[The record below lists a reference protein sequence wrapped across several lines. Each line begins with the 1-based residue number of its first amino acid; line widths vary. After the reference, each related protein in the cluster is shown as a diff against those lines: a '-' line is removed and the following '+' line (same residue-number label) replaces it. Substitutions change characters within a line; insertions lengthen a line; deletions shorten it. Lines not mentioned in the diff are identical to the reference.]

1 MDSIINKITFT
12 ERPSFTGYKSEL
24 DHAKYVIFGA
34 PHDMTTCYRPG
45 TRFGPPAI
53 REASLNIE
61 TYSYFS
67 QRDMSEVRIHDLG
80 DIFHTGNHRDRLNQ
94 IELVLKQIT
103 GLWGKVPIM
112 LGGEHS
118 ITIPVREVFNK
129 DVLFIIFDAHGDLR
143 EQYLDEPYSHA
154 SMTKRLLDRVN
165 PEQILQVGIR
175 AQSLEEIEFVREN
188 PELIQLSSLDIHKKG
203 FDWAIKKFKDKIQQF
218 NKIYISVDIDGYD
231 PSFAPGTGTPEAMG
245 LNPCFVFSLLH
256 EIKNEQIIGMD
267 LNEVNPTYDHAGI
280 TSVLAAKTLYEI
292 LLTK

>member
-1 MDSIINKITFT
+1 MAFEDLTLT
-12 ERPSFTGYKSEL
+12 ERPAFSGYKSDLEFS
-24 DHAKYVIFGA
+24 KYVIFGA

-67 QRDMSEVRIHDLG
+67 QRDMSEVRIHDIG
-80 DIFHTGNHRDRLNQ
+80 DIFLTGKHRDRLNQ
-94 IELVLKQIT
+94 IETVLKKIT
-103 GLWGKVPIM
+103 NDWNKIPLM

-129 DVLFIIFDAHGDLR
+129 DVLFVIFDAHGDLR

-154 SMTKRLLDRVN
+154 SMTKRLLDKIN
-165 PEQILQVGIR
+165 PDQVLQVGIR
-175 AQSLEEIEFVREN
+175 AQSLEEIEFVKEN
-188 PELIQLSSLDIHKKG
+188 PELIQLSSLDINRNG
-203 FDWAIKKFKDKIQQF
+203 FDWTVKNFKDKVDQF
-218 NKIYISVDIDGYD
+218 DKIYISVDIDGYD

-245 LNPCFVFSLLH
+245 LNPYLVFSLIH
-256 EIKNEQIIGMD
+256 EIKNEKIIGVD
-267 LNEVNPTYDHAGI
+267 INEVNPSYDHSGI
-280 TSVLAAKTLYEI
+280 TSILAAKTLYEI